1 MHPIKMPIFSDFY
14 WKIQYF
20 FIFLLF
26 LLERKSK
33 NRNQISL
40 DELNSITAAFKILA
54 CSSDNELGL

>member
-1 MHPIKMPIFSDFY
+1 MPVFSDFY